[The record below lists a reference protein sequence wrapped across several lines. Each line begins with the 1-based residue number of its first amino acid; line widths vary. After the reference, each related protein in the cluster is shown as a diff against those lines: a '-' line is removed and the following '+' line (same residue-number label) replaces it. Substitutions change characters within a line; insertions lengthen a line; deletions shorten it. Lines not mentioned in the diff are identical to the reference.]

1 MPILFNNTNINTS
14 GWLLTIPIPI
24 PIQLKNPI
32 PIILAISG
40 MECVYIRV
48 CDLYTPG
55 CLQEWFKSVFPKLME
70 FGKNKNLNWIL
81 PGHQIKSFVVV
92 FTLSPHS
99 PGKLLVRVA
108 KRREVQ
114 FCAQFLCVS
123 WPFPSSHSLSFL
135 PSCKINSWANQKIT
149 EMEEKLFEFWRHFQL
164 AGLAA
169 WTRKIV
175 QTAPLSGQFV

>member
-1 MPILFNNTNINTS
+1 MPVLFNN
-14 GWLLTIPIPI
+14 IPISI
-24 PIQLKNPI
+24 PMQLKNSI

-48 CDLYTPG
+48 CDLYTPA

-135 PSCKINSWANQKIT
+135 PSYKMNSWANQKKRRNGRKTVWILEPFPT
-149 EMEEKLFEFWRHFQL
+149 CLW
-164 AGLAA
+164 LAA
-169 WTRKIV
+169 RTRETLK
-175 QTAPLSGQFV
+175 TALLSGQLD